1 MHQEFYRCKTKS
13 SLTKYIYDKWNHIR
27 SIIVPFSIYYIRNPS
42 LYVSI
47 HKLLPEFLQLE
58 LFLTSTVL
66 IVTILFNV
74 NLFLT
79 VLDFSNESQ
88 TTYHISYN
96 SWFSYYLVLFVPI
109 YCFNYFLESATPQFY
124 QVFFISELYKTL
136 LSLHSLHQQLF

>member
-1 MHQEFYRCKTKS
+1 MQQEFYWCKNEFS
-13 SLTKYIYDKWNHIR
+13 STKYIYHTWNHIR
-27 SIIVPFSIYYIRNPS
+27 TIIVPFSIYYIRNPL
-42 LYVSI
+42 LYVPI
-47 HKLLPEFLQLE
+47 CKVLLEFLQLE
-58 LFLTSTVL
+58 LFLTLTVL

-109 YCFNYFLESATPQFY
+109 YCINYLLESATPYSYQEGFFY
-124 QVFFISELYKTL
+124 KRTM
-136 LSLHSLHQQLF
+136 